1 MNAEQLISPGAV
13 DRDQQRQM
21 KNRARH
27 WETKIRLSDSDST
40 TK

>member
-1 MNAEQLISPGAV
+1 MNAEQLISAGAV

-21 KNRARH
+21 KNRAKQCK
-27 WETKIRLSDSDST
+27 TKIRLSDSDST

>member
-13 DRDQQRQM
+13 DRDQHRQM
-21 KNRARH
+21 KNRGRH
-27 WETKIRLSDSDST
+27 GKTKIRLSDSDSI